1 MDLVARQIMQ
11 RNVHTIA
18 PNVTLP
24 DLEKEFI
31 KEGVGGLP
39 VVDTGKLVGIV
50 SRSDI
55 VRQLVLEHHVAE
67 RTSDF
72 YFDDAGFHEIP
83 LVTFDQIADRIG
95 ERIERLQ
102 VKEVMSHTLVKVSP
116 NESLKMVA
124 QTLADNHVHRVLV
137 TEDDRLLGL
146 VSTLDLVRLIA
157 NGRIKA
163 DIDTA

>member
-18 PNVTLP
+18 PNVTLL

-55 VRQLVLEHHVAE
+55 LRQLVLEHHVAE

-72 YFDDAGFHEIP
+72 YFDDAGFHEI
-83 LVTFDQIADRIG
+83 TMCIAC
-95 ERIERLQ
+95 
-102 VKEVMSHTLVKVSP
+102 S
-116 NESLKMVA
+116 
-124 QTLADNHVHRVLV
+124 
-137 TEDDRLLGL
+137 
-146 VSTLDLVRLIA
+146 
-157 NGRIKA
+157 
-163 DIDTA
+163 